1 MNILIIENEIYL
13 AQKVVSRLLDDGHS
27 CDYIESPN
35 IDNLTKE
42 YDIVL
47 LSTSLPAALCKSII
61 KKYSPSAII
70 LLLVS
75 YISDETVTNPI
86 KDGAKDYIMKPFIMD
101 ELVRKIYHYKECR
114 SIRRELQTLR
124 EYVDFIMHDVDTNN
138 ILLPPSFPTLI
149 ESNSQKCADKLV
161 FELSRK
167 LDTPISFISLSS
179 PTWLKEINA
188 IHTKGIIYLTQFHS
202 LKRSA
207 KENLIKLIENKDC
220 VISSLET
227 EEDFPYRKVEF
238 NDSNLLMSNTNI
250 MTIND
255 YVKLMVLSYQT
266 KYPDTELSK
275 KLGISRKSLWE
286 KRKKLGIEKKA
297 RK

>member
-42 YDIVL
+42 YDTVL
-47 LSTSLPAALCKSII
+47 LSTSRPAALCKNII
-61 KKYSPSAII
+61 KRYGENSII

-124 EYVDFIMHDVDTNN
+124 EYFNFTMADIDTTDV
-138 ILLPPSFPTLI
+138 LLPPSFPTLI

-167 LDTPISFISLSS
+167 LDLPIVFISL
-179 PTWLKEINA
+179 TATNWLKQINA
-188 IHTKGIIYLTQFHS
+188 IQTKTIIYLTDYHT
-202 LKRSA
+202 LK
-207 KENLIKLIENKDC
+207 KNVKDNIIKIIEDKNC
-220 VISSLET
+220 VVSTLET
-227 EEDFPYRKVEF
+227 EIDFPYRKIEF
-238 NDSNLLMSNTNI
+238 NNDNVLLGNSNI

-255 YVKLMVLSYQT
+255 YVKMMVVSYQN

-286 KRKKLGIEKKA
+286 KRKKLDIEKK
-297 RK
+297 K

>member
-35 IDNLTKE
+35 IDNLTKD
-42 YDIVL
+42 YDTIL
-47 LSTSLPAALCKSII
+47 LSTSLPSALCKNII
-61 KKYSPSAII
+61 KKYSNSAII

-101 ELVRKIYHYKECR
+101 ELIRKIYHYKDFR
-114 SIRRELQTLR
+114 SLTKELQTLR
-124 EYVDFIMHDVDTNN
+124 EYFEFTMTDIDTSDT
-138 ILLPPSFPTLI
+138 LLPPSFPTLI

-167 LDTPISFISLSS
+167 MDLPITFISLTSAS
-179 PTWLKEINA
+179 WQKQINS
-188 IHTKGIIYLTQFHS
+188 IQNKTIIYLTNYHT
-202 LKRSA
+202 LKRNA
-207 KENLIKLIENKDC
+207 KENVIKVIEDKSC
-220 VISSLET
+220 VISTLEA
-227 EEDFPYRKVEF
+227 ENDFPFRKIEF
-238 NDSNLLMSNTNI
+238 NNENQLIGNSNI

-255 YVKLMVLSYQT
+255 YVKMMVVSYQN

-286 KRKKLGIEKKA
+286 KRKKLDIEKK
-297 RK
+297 K

>member
-42 YDIVL
+42 YDTIL
-47 LSTSLPAALCKSII
+47 LSTSLPAALCKNII
-61 KKYSPSAII
+61 KRYSENSII

-124 EYVDFIMHDVDTNN
+124 EYFNFTMADIDTTDV
-138 ILLPPSFPTLI
+138 LLPPSFPTLI

-167 LDTPISFISLSS
+167 LDLPIVFISL
-179 PTWLKEINA
+179 TATNWLKQINA
-188 IHTKGIIYLTQFHS
+188 IQTKTIIYLTDYHT
-202 LKRSA
+202 LK
-207 KENLIKLIENKDC
+207 KNVKDNIIKIIEDKNC
-220 VISSLET
+220 VVSTLET
-227 EEDFPYRKVEF
+227 EIDFPYRKIEF
-238 NDSNLLMSNTNI
+238 NNDNVLLGNSNI

-255 YVKLMVLSYQT
+255 YVKMMVVSYQN

-286 KRKKLGIEKKA
+286 KRKKLDIEKK
-297 RK
+297 K

>member
-35 IDNLTKE
+35 IDNLTKD
-42 YDIVL
+42 YDTIL
-47 LSTSLPAALCKSII
+47 LSTSLPSALCKNII
-61 KKYSPSAII
+61 KKYSENSII

-101 ELVRKIYHYKECR
+101 ELIRKIYHYKDCR
-114 SIRRELQTLR
+114 SLKRELQTLR
-124 EYVDFIMHDVDTNN
+124 EYFEFTMVDIDTSNT
-138 ILLPPSFPTLI
+138 LLPPSFPTLI

-167 LDTPISFISLSS
+167 MDLPINFISLTSTS
-179 PTWLKEINA
+179 WQKQINA
-188 IHTKGIIYLTQFHS
+188 IQRKSIIYLTDFHT
-202 LKRSA
+202 LKKNV
-207 KENLIKLIENKDC
+207 KENIIKFIEDKNC
-220 VISSLET
+220 VVSTLET
-227 EEDFPYRKVEF
+227 EIDFPYRKIEF
-238 NDSNLLMSNTNI
+238 NNENQLIGNSNI

-255 YVKLMVLSYQT
+255 YVKMMVVSYQN

-286 KRKKLGIEKKA
+286 KRKKLDIEKK
-297 RK
+297 K

>member
-1 MNILIIENEIYL
+1 MNILIIEDGVYL

-42 YDIVL
+42 YDTIL
-47 LSTSLPAALCKSII
+47 LSTSLPSALCKNII
-61 KKYSPSAII
+61 KRYSENAII

-101 ELVRKIYHYKECR
+101 ELIRKIYHYKDCR
-114 SIRRELQTLR
+114 SLKRELQTLR
-124 EYVDFIMHDVDTNN
+124 EYFEFTMTDIDTTDV
-138 ILLPPSFPTLI
+138 LLPPSFPTLI

-167 LDTPISFISLSS
+167 MDLPINFISLTSTS
-179 PTWLKEINA
+179 WLKQINA
-188 IHTKGIIYLTQFHS
+188 IQGKSIIYLTDFHT
-202 LKRSA
+202 LKKNV
-207 KENLIKLIENKDC
+207 KENVIKFIEDKNC
-220 VISSLET
+220 VVSTLET
-227 EEDFPYRKVEF
+227 ELEFPYRKIEF
-238 NDSNLLMSNTNI
+238 NNENQLIRNSNI

-255 YVKLMVLSYQT
+255 YVKMMVVSYQN

-286 KRKKLGIEKKA
+286 KRKKLDIEKK
-297 RK
+297 K